1 MKTGT
6 LKLSL
11 AALGCLVA
19 LAAQHVSANTVY
31 TLGIGNTSLSPTY
44 PAPYGTVT
52 VSLTDSTHATVTFVG
67 GSGGGFT
74 YQFGGAQ
81 ALDVNV
87 NASTF
92 SIGSFTGMSSPSS
105 SSQNVSSFGT
115 FNAAVDNFDG
125 FSHSGTPMSFILT
138 DTGGTWADSA
148 HVLTANSSG
157 YIVAAHIFVVDAN
170 GGNPATG
177 FAANGSTPSVPDG
190 GSTVALLGL
199 AMLGLG
205 SVRSAFKK

>member
-1 MKTGT
+1 MKTGI

-11 AALGCLVA
+11 AALGCLLA
-19 LAAQHVSANTVY
+19 LAAQHASANTVY
-31 TLGIGNTSLSPTY
+31 SLGVGNTSLSPTY
-44 PAPYGTVT
+44 PAPYGSVT
-52 VSLTDSTHATVTFVG
+52 VSLTDSTHATVTFTG

-74 YQFGGAQ
+74 YLFGGAQ
-81 ALDVNV
+81 AIDVNV
-87 NASTF
+87 NGTF
-92 SIGSFTGMSSPSS
+92 SVGSIAGMTSPTVTSG
-105 SSQNVSSFGT
+105 NVSSFGS
-115 FNAAVDNFDG
+115 FNVTIDNFDG
-125 FSHSGTPMSFILT
+125 FSDAHTPMSFILT

-148 HVLTANSSG
+148 HVLSANSSG
-157 YIVAAHIFVVDAN
+157 YIVAAHIFVMDAN